1 MAPGFACS
9 RYELTSLQL
18 RDSGGR
24 HAPEY
29 DFERSHWG
37 DESENRPRS
46 WRDYDWPED
55 DQAEG
60 VDDDLGYGPA
70 LVEHEED
77 EPMLGGHA
85 IFLSED
91 AEDYKHETEEW
102 GEPEWEE
109 EMDDVSDVEERGP
122 TPGFLANGGVKNI
135 SSTAGSAHR
144 PVRQP
149 EPEGPISALVRNGA
163 FFQEGGSSSSTAKRP
178 QHGKGVQ
185 HQPSQLPAPLRA
197 PSFPQGGEEP
207 DPNPPSQPPSPS
219 QLLRDLNAEIEREN
233 LRQPFLYFNTG
244 EQGQQEDQRTHKI
257 FEDGRTTTPMYMLHS
272 AGVNIRIR
280 ALMGKQT
287 TDSRARLL
295 QARREKL
302 LAQINAMDGALED
315 CVRNLLASNPA
326 YQNDVANLS
335 ALGCSF
341 LIIWDK
347 LPAEKQKELG
357 EQAPQLG
364 GCARDLRAY
373 WDQTTQLCELL
384 QWKWRMLQQIIQ
396 TEVDLDNM
404 QHEDQQRN
412 IESGR
417 IGPSDQT
424 RQLQQQNKILQ
435 DKYSEFDDIVRLVQ
449 MNRIA
454 EPDITPLGDKDQEK
468 TLAQIRFLEER
479 LDLMRN
485 VQEAGEEL
493 RSIDLEMTQ
502 LENTKKSQ
510 YHDIDDIE
518 TDLQNALPIGA
529 GRNPLQNIRRR
540 LSSSMEESSDVRAR
554 ELGRQ
559 LQQLEQRRKAMLEEI
574 EELNR
579 QYMVLH
585 AQRAEVDRELLD
597 TEHLG
602 SKSMHVSL
610 GLGAPDAVRQLDEH
624 IQMGPDFQ
632 IPGKRPL
639 LQSMALDLKAQREE
653 LSKVIVARHQELR
666 ALRDKVDAVCEMQV
680 THRAEESGGEIGL
693 DALFPRSVLEKDGVD
708 QFLRTRVGAAVDHDP
723 VHRQISAMVDPLG
736 SYLQYHHERD
746 ALRQGR
752 LRSSVLGH
760 IGKWNGETVQS
771 ARERQKKNAA
781 DADVRNADFYYAM
794 LEGMG
799 TTENSPKRLR
809 EWNENFERH
818 AEKIVGGHTAD
829 YVQMFYPET
838 VEQEQL
844 LPDGGAGANAN
855 ASAVGGLDEEA
866 AEPRDLPGGG
876 GSSAEMKKS
885 GSPAHDVCVAA
896 GLAAIKSGVEGELLS
911 KTQAHKAEKTNTGA
925 GSRTRTEAVKNL
937 LDEVSRKESRAK
949 AILAGLDSAEKEKD
963 EPSKPDLS
971 KQPATSEAFSRV
983 ASMSPPMAAKGR
995 KTSGKA
1001 GKEGTTTTSKAANNS
1016 SGSGAVAVSNDA
1028 DTSAASQTPGA
1039 FDAIDAVIAHL
1050 QGAHDKGGKKQPT
1063 SVGSV
1068 LADTMTQLKRTE
1080 DLLKQSPLK
1089 KESLRDFAS
1098 PTCNDL
1104 QAQEGEGTTATEK
1117 ASPVTREAGAK
1128 GNTSPSASFKPLKRE
1143 RAKTNDGVKKKKQV
1157 RFATPPGTTK
1167 DDEDDARGR
1176 APASKKAKK
1185 KRTNTTMARLLS
1197 GKNSS
1202 TASSKR
1208 KAGALVDDATT
1219 EEEQQKFL
1227 YYREKFSDVPL
1238 GTENELS
1245 REFSRRKW
1253 VDKIED
1259 LESQI
1264 EEKNKLLLKVI
1275 QRPNL
1280 ITRRG
1285 GIPLDEDPDSGM
1297 TIHGSVRATE
1307 LNRSLAKNIRDV
1319 MDTNLREFLHDE
1331 LHQKRVRELNEVVA
1345 GLKKL
1350 ETEET
1355 LGRMRQ
1361 MMNELCE
1368 IKKQPDFGNYYK
1380 KTSGGKAGSTSF
1392 GYELPNERQM
1402 QAMHERF
1409 VDEYM
1414 RKDALGSGEVGREAA
1429 SNLRHIG
1436 DPVQTALQAQAG
1448 LGASIRL
1455 GPPGGAAAF
1464 DPSLGGNPVGAM
1476 VRAPWPGQAP
1486 PNVNFMAGGGGYGL
1500 PPGATTVPTGML
1512 PGGAPPNVNFMAGG
1526 GGYGL
1531 PPGATTVPTGMLPG
1545 GVGAGLP
1552 PGGVP
1557 AGMLPAGLSGAPGPP
1572 TAVAAKLR
1580 AEREQPGPS
1589 QQKAY
1594 QPAPTVGRDPILD
1607 DLASACS
1614 TLRQNAAGITEGMP
1628 FVATGPID
1636 FARPWMTEQLHFAAA
1651 HDAQQLGSAVD
1662 QIMLQM
1668 RLDEAGLERSGIQA
1682 SLGALRDVLISA
1694 GMGAMHAVDFE
1705 MGSAMVD
1712 GVQQEIME
1720 ILGDF
1725 GLFGDLRDALH
1736 EKYLGQG
1743 AWDFLQT
1750 FLQSQSASNSVQRQ
1764 DIGKLL
1770 QAMGIDMHFRNLIIT
1785 AVHVT
1790 ATHLFRTCVSA
1801 AAERD
1806 PKQAANKKLDFEQG
1820 MPTLQMG
1827 QVNRA
1832 LQDQYPLWN
1841 RRQDPEFAEAA
1852 NVNPSNASI
1861 PNVVRELPLWTSN
1874 ALEKATRVLA
1884 YDVKK
1889 RLLFLSKKVAELKTA
1904 MRGGRGRMMLQ
1915 DRHEVQ
1921 EMKYWQPKLV
1931 EIQGYQRQVGDLR
1944 RIEAQI
1950 DEYTPDLREVA
1961 KGDERMEVTRAQ
1973 FDCLMRLQFTRQA
1986 LGMKVALYG
1995 NQLYA
2000 FTERMPQDL
2009 DFHSTATHWM
2019 MDK

>member
-1 MAPGFACS
+1 MDVGEDAATTRRATASGVMERLREIESNIRSITECSPRAANLLGGIAFSDLEDEQVRPPAGHAPQPKKTWSSPQLSPETKLVTSPQRSAPAAPGRLGASSPGFAAAS
-9 RYELTSLQL
+9 DGHDRLADASTSVPVAA
-18 RDSGGR
+18 RR
-24 HAPEY
+24 MTRA
-29 DFERSHWG
+29 R
-37 DESENRPRS
+37 R
-46 WRDYDWPED
+46 
-55 DQAEG
+55 G
-60 VDDDLGYGPA
+60 VQSPQVVTPSPG
-70 LVEHEED
+70 
-77 EPMLGGHA
+77 
-85 IFLSED
+85 
-91 AEDYKHETEEW
+91 
-102 GEPEWEE
+102 
-109 EMDDVSDVEERGP
+109 GP

-781 DADVRNADFYYAM
+781 DGGRPERRLLLRHARGNGHHRELAEAAAGVERKLRAPRREDRGRPHGRLRADV
-794 LEGMG
+794 
-799 TTENSPKRLR
+799 
-809 EWNENFERH
+809 
-818 AEKIVGGHTAD
+818 
-829 YVQMFYPET
+829 
-838 VEQEQL
+838 
-844 LPDGGAGANAN
+844 LPGDGG
-855 ASAVGGLDEEA
+855 
-866 AEPRDLPGGG
+866 
-876 GSSAEMKKS
+876 
-885 GSPAHDVCVAA
+885 
-896 GLAAIKSGVEGELLS
+896 
-911 KTQAHKAEKTNTGA
+911 
-925 GSRTRTEAVKNL
+925 TR
-937 LDEVSRKESRAK
+937 
-949 AILAGLDSAEKEKD
+949 
-963 EPSKPDLS
+963 
-971 KQPATSEAFSRV
+971 
-983 ASMSPPMAAKGR
+983 
-995 KTSGKA
+995 
-1001 GKEGTTTTSKAANNS
+1001 TTTTRWRSWSECECECGRWAGRGGGRATRS
-1016 SGSGAVAVSNDA
+1016 SGRWRKQRRDEKKW
-1028 DTSAASQTPGA
+1028 QPGA
-1039 FDAIDAVIAHL
+1039 
-1050 QGAHDKGGKKQPT
+1050 
-1063 SVGSV
+1063 
-1068 LADTMTQLKRTE
+1068 
-1080 DLLKQSPLK
+1080 
-1089 KESLRDFAS
+1089 
-1098 PTCNDL
+1098 
-1104 QAQEGEGTTATEK
+1104 
-1117 ASPVTREAGAK
+1117 
-1128 GNTSPSASFKPLKRE
+1128 
-1143 RAKTNDGVKKKKQV
+1143 
-1157 RFATPPGTTK
+1157 
-1167 DDEDDARGR
+1167 
-1176 APASKKAKK
+1176 
-1185 KRTNTTMARLLS
+1185 
-1197 GKNSS
+1197 
-1202 TASSKR
+1202 
-1208 KAGALVDDATT
+1208 
-1219 EEEQQKFL
+1219 
-1227 YYREKFSDVPL
+1227 
-1238 GTENELS
+1238 
-1245 REFSRRKW
+1245 RR
-1253 VDKIED
+1253 V
-1259 LESQI
+1259 
-1264 EEKNKLLLKVI
+1264 
-1275 QRPNL
+1275 
-1280 ITRRG
+1280 
-1285 GIPLDEDPDSGM
+1285 
-1297 TIHGSVRATE
+1297 
-1307 LNRSLAKNIRDV
+1307 
-1319 MDTNLREFLHDE
+1319 
-1331 LHQKRVRELNEVVA
+1331 
-1345 GLKKL
+1345 
-1350 ETEET
+1350 
-1355 LGRMRQ
+1355 
-1361 MMNELCE
+1361 
-1368 IKKQPDFGNYYK
+1368 
-1380 KTSGGKAGSTSF
+1380 
-1392 GYELPNERQM
+1392 
-1402 QAMHERF
+1402 
-1409 VDEYM
+1409 
-1414 RKDALGSGEVGREAA
+1414 
-1429 SNLRHIG
+1429 
-1436 DPVQTALQAQAG
+1436 
-1448 LGASIRL
+1448 
-1455 GPPGGAAAF
+1455 
-1464 DPSLGGNPVGAM
+1464 
-1476 VRAPWPGQAP
+1476 
-1486 PNVNFMAGGGGYGL
+1486 
-1500 PPGATTVPTGML
+1500 
-1512 PGGAPPNVNFMAGG
+1512 
-1526 GGYGL
+1526 
-1531 PPGATTVPTGMLPG
+1531 
-1545 GVGAGLP
+1545 
-1552 PGGVP
+1552 
-1557 AGMLPAGLSGAPGPP
+1557 
-1572 TAVAAKLR
+1572 
-1580 AEREQPGPS
+1580 
-1589 QQKAY
+1589 
-1594 QPAPTVGRDPILD
+1594 
-1607 DLASACS
+1607 
-1614 TLRQNAAGITEGMP
+1614 
-1628 FVATGPID
+1628 
-1636 FARPWMTEQLHFAAA
+1636 
-1651 HDAQQLGSAVD
+1651 
-1662 QIMLQM
+1662 
-1668 RLDEAGLERSGIQA
+1668 
-1682 SLGALRDVLISA
+1682 
-1694 GMGAMHAVDFE
+1694 
-1705 MGSAMVD
+1705 
-1712 GVQQEIME
+1712 
-1720 ILGDF
+1720 
-1725 GLFGDLRDALH
+1725 
-1736 EKYLGQG
+1736 
-1743 AWDFLQT
+1743 
-1750 FLQSQSASNSVQRQ
+1750 
-1764 DIGKLL
+1764 
-1770 QAMGIDMHFRNLIIT
+1770 
-1785 AVHVT
+1785 
-1790 ATHLFRTCVSA
+1790 
-1801 AAERD
+1801 
-1806 PKQAANKKLDFEQG
+1806 
-1820 MPTLQMG
+1820 
-1827 QVNRA
+1827 
-1832 LQDQYPLWN
+1832 
-1841 RRQDPEFAEAA
+1841 
-1852 NVNPSNASI
+1852 
-1861 PNVVRELPLWTSN
+1861 
-1874 ALEKATRVLA
+1874 
-1884 YDVKK
+1884 
-1889 RLLFLSKKVAELKTA
+1889 
-1904 MRGGRGRMMLQ
+1904 RGGRAGCDQERRGRRAFVQ
-1915 DRHEVQ
+1915 D
-1921 EMKYWQPKLV
+1921 PGA
-1931 EIQGYQRQVGDLR
+1931 QGRKDQHWRWEQ
-1944 RIEAQI
+1944 
-1950 DEYTPDLREVA
+1950 DEDRSCKKPFGRGIT
-1961 KGDERMEVTRAQ
+1961 KGE
-1973 FDCLMRLQFTRQA
+1973 
-1986 LGMKVALYG
+1986 
-1995 NQLYA
+1995 
-2000 FTERMPQDL
+2000 
-2009 DFHSTATHWM
+2009 
-2019 MDK
+2019 